1 MPNIRKRSPRLVE
14 LGNKI
19 RLLRSIKGMT
29 QMALSIKCN
38 MEKASLSKIESGQVN
53 ISFLTLCRL
62 GEGLGIEIK
71 DFF

>member
-1 MPNIRKRSPRLVE
+1 MPKIKKRSSRLLE
-14 LGNKI
+14 LGSKI
-19 RLLRSIKGMT
+19 RVLRSIKGMT
-29 QMALSIKCN
+29 QTALSIKCD